1 MRIRHPGKVCE
12 RLWYLG
18 REESGVYLL
27 EGRDGFLVIN
37 GGLSYIVSDLLKQM
51 EDVGIDEGR
60 ITKLL
65 ILHSHFDHVGI
76 VPFLKRRHPTME
88 VYASGRAWEILHKSK
103 AIETINHFSRNVARR
118 MGREDAY
125 DLYDLDWKDD
135 VSGKIV
141 REGEKIDLGDRSI
154 SVFEIPGHSSCT
166 IAAYISELKA
176 LFPSDGLGIPFKDI
190 ILVSG
195 NSNYT
200 QYQKNLQ
207 RLKDL
212 QIDYLCADHYGYIV
226 GEEAGEYVARSAEAA
241 RQFRVLIEETY
252 HSAKDTDAAAR
263 TLTTLFYTENP
274 NYFLSPEIFH
284 EVHHQMVRHIVGV
297 MEENR

>member
-12 RLWYLG
+12 CLWYLG

-37 GGLSYIVSDLLKQM
+37 GGLSYIVPDVLKQM
-51 EDVGIDEGR
+51 EDVGTDEGR

-76 VPFLKRRHPTME
+76 VPFLKRRHPNME
-88 VYASGRAWEILHKSK
+88 VYASPKAWEILQMPK
-103 AIETINHFSRNVARR
+103 AIRTINDFSWNVARR
-118 MGREDAY
+118 MGREDVY
-125 DLYDLDWKDD
+125 DLYDLDWEDD
-135 VSGKIV
+135 VSGKII

-226 GEEAGEYVARSAEAA
+226 GEEAREYVARSAEAA

-252 HSAKDTDAAAR
+252 HSTKDTDAVAR
-263 TLTTLFYTENP
+263 TLTTLFYTEHP
-274 NYFLSPEIFH
+274 NYFLSPEIFQ
-284 EVHHQMVRHIVGV
+284 EVHRQMARHIAGV
-297 MEENR
+297 MEEKG